1 MLKIALC
8 DDDAAVLENIEAC
21 VLGCFSKTTQR
32 AEVKTF
38 TKSEHLAASIADGD
52 RFDLYI
58 LDVEMP
64 ELNGFEVARKL
75 RVYQPDAGIIFLTS
89 HFEFADEGYKVRALR
104 YVQKLKYQQDLPE
117 ALSEAC
123 LSLERADTKSLA
135 VLHYG
140 NLTRVLFRD
149 IVYIQKAHRSLSVY
163 TTEQGMIQD
172 NRGLKELYGV
182 LNDSRFIFT
191 DRSYLVNID
200 FARQIEGYWMILK
213 GGKKVPISRPM
224 MPSVKQ
230 AIIRLCEG

>member
-21 VLGCFSKTTQR
+21 VLGYFSKTTQR

-123 LSLERADTKSLA
+123 LSLERADTKSLT

-140 NLTRVLFRD
+140 NLTVCYSAILF
-149 IVYIQKAHRSLSVY
+149 IYKSASKSEH
-163 TTEQGMIQD
+163 
-172 NRGLKELYGV
+172 LYHGAG
-182 LNDSRFIFT
+182 DDPR
-191 DRSYLVNID
+191 
-200 FARQIEGYWMILK
+200 
-213 GGKKVPISRPM
+213 
-224 MPSVKQ
+224 
-230 AIIRLCEG
+230 

>member
-1 MLKIALC
+1 M
-8 DDDAAVLENIEAC
+8 
-21 VLGCFSKTTQR
+21 T
-32 AEVKTF
+32 
-38 TKSEHLAASIADGD
+38 
-52 RFDLYI
+52 
-58 LDVEMP
+58 
-64 ELNGFEVARKL
+64 
-75 RVYQPDAGIIFLTS
+75 
-89 HFEFADEGYKVRALR
+89 
-104 YVQKLKYQQDLPE
+104 
-117 ALSEAC
+117 
-123 LSLERADTKSLA
+123 

-149 IVYIQKAHRSLSVY
+149 IVYIQKAHRSLSIY

-213 GGKKVPISRPM
+213 GGKKVPISRPK

>member
-1 MLKIALC
+1 MQYETIRAAIC
-8 DDDAAVLENIEAC
+8 DDEEFFRNELKKFVSEYGNEMDVNMSIDLYDNAKELMNN
-21 VLGCFSKTTQR
+21 LFSKSK
-32 AEVKTF
+32 EY
-38 TKSEHLAASIADGD
+38 
-52 RFDLYI
+52 DLLF

-149 IVYIQKAHRSLSVY
+149 IIYIQKAHRSLSIY

-182 LNDSRFIFT
+182 LEGT
-191 DRSYLVNID
+191 DQQTHDAQR
-200 FARQIEGYWMILK
+200 
-213 GGKKVPISRPM
+213 
-224 MPSVKQ
+224 
-230 AIIRLCEG
+230 

>member
-1 MLKIALC
+1 MSISPTQAL
-8 DDDAAVLENIEAC
+8 
-21 VLGCFSKTTQR
+21 F
-32 AEVKTF
+32 
-38 TKSEHLAASIADGD
+38 
-52 RFDLYI
+52 
-58 LDVEMP
+58 
-64 ELNGFEVARKL
+64 
-75 RVYQPDAGIIFLTS
+75 FLTS

-149 IVYIQKAHRSLSVY
+149 IIYIQKAHRSLSIY

>member
-1 MLKIALC
+1 MTSDSIWIILCYSGIILYAVCSSGFHAEGFLNALT
-8 DDDAAVLENIEAC
+8 
-21 VLGCFSKTTQR
+21 CFSMFLRWNPCIYTEARPCSASFSSDSFSLSKACS
-32 AEVKTF
+32 AE
-38 TKSEHLAASIADGD
+38 
-52 RFDLYI
+52 DL
-58 LDVEMP
+58 LP
-64 ELNGFEVARKL
+64 SKARSL
-75 RVYQPDAGIIFLTS
+75 I
-89 HFEFADEGYKVRALR
+89 FADTISA

-123 LSLERADTKSLA
+123 LSLERADTKSLT

-149 IVYIQKAHRSLSVY
+149 IVYIQKAHRSLSIY